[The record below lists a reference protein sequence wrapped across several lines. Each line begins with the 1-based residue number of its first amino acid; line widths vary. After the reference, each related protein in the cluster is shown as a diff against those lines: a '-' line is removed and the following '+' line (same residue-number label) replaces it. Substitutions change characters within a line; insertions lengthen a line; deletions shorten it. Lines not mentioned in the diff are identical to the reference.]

1 MKRMLIV
8 SFSIGIVL
16 LGACATTPKQVA
28 SLERARSEVQ
38 TLQQD
43 PLVTQAASSELAAAR
58 KSLDAAEDAFQHGR
72 AVSTID
78 HYAYLATQQAQTGE
92 ARIAE
97 MRAKEQ
103 VAKGEAERN
112 RVLLDARTQE
122 ADVATATAKQE
133 QQNAE
138 MARAEAENAQRELAE
153 MQAKKTDRG
162 MVITLS
168 DVLFD
173 TGAATLKP
181 GADLALGRVSDF
193 MKQNPETKLIVE
205 GHTDSVGSETT
216 NESLSQRRADAVKA
230 ALMSR
235 GVQADRIETIGR
247 GEGFPVASNDTQAGR
262 QQNRRVEIIFS
273 DEAGTFAQGGH
284 AAAVR

>member
-1 MKRMLIV
+1 MKAILIV
-8 SFSIGIVL
+8 PFTIGAVL
-16 LGACATTPKQVA
+16 LGACASTPKQVA
-28 SLERARSEVQ
+28 SLEQARTEVQ

-58 KSLDAAEDAFQHGR
+58 KSLDSAEDALQHGK
-72 AVSTID
+72 AMSTID
-78 HYAYLATQQAQTGE
+78 HYAYLATQQARTGE

-103 VAKGEAERN
+103 VAKGAADRN

-138 MARAEAENAQRELAE
+138 IARAEADDAQRELAE
-153 MQAKKTDRG
+153 MQAKQTDRG

-193 MKQNPETKLIVE
+193 LQKNPETKLIVE
-205 GHTDSVGSETT
+205 GHTDSVGSDAS

-230 ALMSR
+230 ALLSR
-235 GVQADRIETIGR
+235 GIQSDRIETTGR

-273 DEAGTFAQGGH
+273 NEAGTFAQGGH
-284 AAAVR
+284 TAAVR